1 MRAALV
7 AAAAALLRRGAAPG
21 PPALPHPGPAAL
33 RAARAAEAAESGE
46 EDLWEGLDVGGV
58 AESNSK
64 LAGMSESY

>member
-7 AAAAALLRRGAAPG
+7 AAAAALLRRGAEPG
-21 PPALPHPGPAAL
+21 PPALPRPGPAAP
-33 RAARAAEAAESGE
+33 AARSAEAAESGE